1 MQDYYGDLVAK
12 ENQDFGT
19 ENQKNRSKT
28 KKKKTFRGSP
38 ARGCSPRRHSETCFF
53 CFLCFLFFYD
63 RKNNMHIHFSIQ
75 LNFLPLIHSYHYIN
89 NSSNTEFTVCK
100 IKCETDFVAKNKDF
114 LNFAEDL
121 SKAIHIDNS
130 INNLGTDKDLS
141 DLKIKNKPFSDCIT
155 DLISKIG
162 ENIQLVSYKKYLSKN
177 SIFITYLHNKYNSNC
192 SKIGSVVEIS
202 TDNIDTAVKLVDE
215 LKIIAMQI
223 SAMKPMGIDE
233 SSINSKILED
243 EKDIILKQINNV
255 PDDKKNKIIEGKLN
269 KFIKENT
276 LLGQALIT
284 DPKKN
289 VGSYLNEIS
298 KKNNITLNIV
308 SMDLYNI
315 Q

>member
-1 MQDYYGDLVAK
+1 MIIQQKKLVIKMSSMELIKKLRDITGSGIVDCKKALSENNEDIDASVKWLREKGILKAQKKQD
-12 ENQDFGT
+12 
-19 ENQKNRSKT
+19 R
-28 KKKKTFRGSP
+28 
-38 ARGCSPRRHSETCFF
+38 ETNEGVVS
-53 CFLCFLFFYD
+53 FY
-63 RKNNMHIHFSIQ
+63 
-75 LNFLPLIHSYHYIN
+75 N

-100 IKCETDFVAKNKDF
+100 IKCETDFVAKNNDF

-202 TDNIDTAVKLVDE
+202 TDNIDNAVKLVDE

-315 Q
+315 

>member
-1 MQDYYGDLVAK
+1 MIIQQKKLVIKMSSMELIKKLRDITGSGIVDCKKALSENNEDIDASVKWLREKGILKAQKKQD
-12 ENQDFGT
+12 
-19 ENQKNRSKT
+19 R
-28 KKKKTFRGSP
+28 
-38 ARGCSPRRHSETCFF
+38 ETNEGVVS
-53 CFLCFLFFYD
+53 FY
-63 RKNNMHIHFSIQ
+63 
-75 LNFLPLIHSYHYIN
+75 N

-121 SKAIHIDNS
+121 SKAIHIDNN
-130 INNLGTDKDLS
+130 INNNGTDKDLS

-255 PDDKKNKIIEGKLN
+255 PDDRKNKIIEGKLN

-315 Q
+315 